1 MGTPV
6 LSVMAGEVIQAD
18 FEGAYGRQVKVRHA
32 DGTVTSYSHM
42 SEFDVSVG
50 DSVQAGTMVGRIG
63 MTGNTTGPHVHFEVL
78 PGGGAPIDPE
88 PWLREHGLNP

>member
-1 MGTPV
+1 M
-6 LSVMAGEVIQAD
+6 E
-18 FEGAYGRQVKVRHA
+18 
-32 DGTVTSYSHM
+32 
-42 SEFDVSVG
+42 EFDVSVG

-88 PWLREHGLNP
+88 PWLRKHGLNP